1 MTKDTIVANVT
12 SAGALAAVLANLE
25 ETLTVL
31 VLVTALFLNLRKM
44 YVDYKKSCDNTEDNG
59 E

>member
-12 SAGALAAVLANLE
+12 SAGALAAVLANIE
-25 ETLTVL
+25 AGITVL
-31 VLVTALFLNLRKM
+31 VLATALFINIRKI
-44 YVDYKKSCDNTEDNG
+44 YTDYKKSCDKTEDNG